1 MPYPCIMIE
10 LIIDTAVKGLAEVLI
25 DGASIFGNYSISP
38 NGEYVLVWV
47 RDGRGFV
54 GKLLLFKKGEFIG
67 ALEGEKPR
75 GGAVAM
81 GTKIANNG
89 TFALYNK
96 PWDEDEIRIYAF
108 NSKLEFLLNE
118 VLDEWPDFIELSA
131 DGKILTVKPISKI
144 QPDIVFKFSG

>member
-1 MPYPCIMIE
+1 MIE

-25 DGASIFGNYSISP
+25 DGASILGNYSISP
-38 NGEYVLVWV
+38 NGEFVLVWV

-54 GKLLLFKKGEFIG
+54 GKLLLFKKGEFVG
-67 ALEGEKPR
+67 ALEGEKPW
-75 GGAVAM
+75 GAYVAM
-81 GTKIANNG
+81 STKTANNG
-89 TFALYNK
+89 TFALFNRGR
-96 PWDEDEIRIYAF
+96 DDNEIRIYAF

-144 QPDIVFKFSG
+144 QPDIVFKLSG